1 MNNNPENDWL
11 SSSQFANVA
20 SITQSKAS
28 RVLTAAFVHGTLWEG
43 SQLNVRQ
50 VTYQGR
56 PAYRVLKSSLP
67 SKYLDKDNYF
77 SVVIDNDDPILVTPP
92 KAPKASPATPDDFR
106 DYDNWSGDWITIKQV
121 FPNSFGLP
129 NVHAGFVIKTNSDGT
144 CLVSSLEGTE
154 YEDVVGTCGHS
165 AVPTFRKRRNTM
177 VGLQSKDIESATA
190 KFLHLSGSYDT
201 SVVVRAYENTLEFS
215 GNPSRF
221 DRSNN
226 IFGYSVVDMVNVIN
240 TKILPLI
247 PSLFEHTFLP
257 LPVWARFTVGERRV
271 VAGERTIRL
280 SDFEGKGGKEAYVR
294 ACKAHESYL
303 MGNSNVIK
311 PYKFERKDFGKSSFY
326 SWREVVYSGATLSRV
341 DLNLNIAFGDISS
354 SDAYLAHCARVS
366 LGRLSPRLDNRSVYW
381 GGKNRSANG
390 YWKFKAYC
398 KLREFVANA
407 SEEFKLTEEY
417 QQIYD
422 YLVAEALV
430 RIEMTA
436 YREFLRQHGML
447 YLGNFV
453 HDFKQEELTQLVLD
467 RISPLLRTD
476 LETIDMSI
484 LSRVE
489 QAIYADWSE
498 GKHIPSYMDV
508 LNANGKPLLSKP
520 TYYRIRK
527 GIKEKTGIDVAY
539 RRDIANEELPP
550 QTTKLLFMRP
560 ATRKEFLIP
569 PAIEQQK
576 LRIVR

>member
-1 MNNNPENDWL
+1 MSNNLENVWL
-11 SSSQFANVA
+11 SSPQFAELTG
-20 SITQSKAS
+20 ITQNKAS
-28 RVLTAAFVHGTLWEG
+28 RILTAAFLHGVSWEG

-50 VTYQGR
+50 VTYRGR
-56 PAYRVLKSSLP
+56 PAYRVLKTSLP
-67 SKYLDKDNYF
+67 AKYLHTNNHVL
-77 SVVIDNDDPILVTPP
+77 SVVIDNDPILITPP
-92 KAPKASPATPDDFR
+92 KAKSVAEPATPEAFTDLS
-106 DYDNWSGDWITIKQV
+106 NWSGDWVTIKQT

-129 NVHAGFVIKTNSDGT
+129 NVHAGFVIKSNADGT

-154 YEDVVGTCGHS
+154 YEDVVGAFGHAS
-165 AVPTFRKRRNTM
+165 VPTFRARRNTM
-177 VGLQSKDIESATA
+177 VALQSKDIESATA

-201 SVVVRAYENTLEFS
+201 SVVIRAYDNTLEFS

-226 IFGYSVVDMVNVIN
+226 IFGYSVVEMINVIN
-240 TKILPLI
+240 TKILPLV
-247 PSLFEHTFLP
+247 PSLVEHTYLP
-257 LPVWARFTVGERRV
+257 LPVWARFTVGERLT

-280 SDFEGKGGKEAYVR
+280 SDYDGDKAAYVR

-311 PYKFERKDFGKSSFY
+311 PYTLERKEFNRY
-326 SWREVVYSGATLSRV
+326 TEYVWREITYSGASFSRI
-341 DLNLNIAFGDISS
+341 DLNLNIAFGHMAS

-381 GGKNRSANG
+381 GGKNASANG

-398 KLREFVANA
+398 KLREFVAHA
-407 SEEFKLTEEY
+407 SKEFAETEEY

-422 YLVAEALV
+422 YLVNEALV

-436 YREFLRQHGML
+436 FREFLRQHGML

-453 HDFKQEELTQLVLD
+453 DDYKQEELTQLVLE

-476 LETIDMSI
+476 LETIDMSM

-508 LNANGKPLLSKP
+508 LNASGKPLLAP
-520 TYYRIRK
+520 RTYYRIRK
-527 GIKEKTGIDVAY
+527 GIKEKLGIDVAY
-539 RRDIANEELPP
+539 RRDIANEERPP

-560 ATRKEFLIP
+560 ATRKEFLEP
-569 PAIEQQK
+569 PVIQQEK